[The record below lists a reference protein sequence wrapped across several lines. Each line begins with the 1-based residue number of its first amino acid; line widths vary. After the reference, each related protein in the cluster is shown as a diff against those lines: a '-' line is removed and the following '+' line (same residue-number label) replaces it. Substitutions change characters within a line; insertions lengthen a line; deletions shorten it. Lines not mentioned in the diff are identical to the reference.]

1 MSLANNPYEHS
12 LDGLEIADPIET
24 FFKFCRERE
33 LIRQKRERG
42 EPAPWSK
49 DPIFQRARF
58 LNVFREDDK
67 VTKSILRF
75 VKDALQ
81 QNQGSSLYVLVRSI
95 FFARWCNRHLTLD
108 AIKSRWAT
116 EFVKKTGEEQN
127 TKLLS
132 FLDSFQPSPWSNVTA
147 YPVEPVAWDGARYS
161 RIRAAAQLFARK
173 DVINFIADSFVTSGG
188 NVTRATELINAKFK
202 MENDFPIF
210 MAVMDVAWFRP
221 DLIDPNS
228 NVPVGIGA
236 VPFLRRLEKHPDFA
250 DCKDHDAIFQRIIA
264 LQPSHWPEA
273 RRGLAPIDCEY
284 LCCECRKYLSYK
296 NGTKTFSG
304 KNVFTPGKSA
314 MLGFDTDFSG
324 SKRGNSLS
332 KIVVIAGAPCSGKST
347 LIARLR
353 ELGYMCHGETAETLI
368 KEGVANG
375 QTVEEIR
382 MDNVAWQ
389 TSLLEKDLSLF
400 RDLLEKEDEDVDNKQ
415 RGVVFTDTSFIET
428 VVFSRRTGIQ
438 IGPNISQWLREE
450 WSKRVIVFFL
460 SPLPK
465 SVYEQTQVRVE
476 SNLVSQMISDEVQ
489 SAYLEFG
496 LNMVHVPPVT
506 VEQRLGIVLEKL
518 ETHIR
523 GRVSHV
529 SKL

>member
-12 LDGLEIADPIET
+12 LDGLEIADPIKT

-67 VTKSILRF
+67 VTKSILQF
-75 VKDALQ
+75 VKEALQ
-81 QNQGSSLYVLVRSI
+81 KNAGASLYVLVRSI

-108 AIKSRWAT
+108 AMKSRWAS
-116 EFVKKTGEEQN
+116 EFVKETGEKQAN
-127 TKLLS
+127 KLLS
-132 FLDSFQPSPWSNVTA
+132 FLELFQPSPWSNVTA
-147 YPVEPVAWDGARYS
+147 YPVEPVAWDGSRYS
-161 RIRAAAQLFARK
+161 RIRAASQLFARE
-173 DVINFIADSFVTSGG
+173 DVIDFIASSLVASGG
-188 NVTRATELINAKFK
+188 NVTRATELINAEFK

-221 DLIDPNS
+221 DLIDPHS

-236 VPFLRRLEKHPDFA
+236 VPFLRRLEKHPEFA
-250 DCKDHDAIFQRIIA
+250 NCKDHDAVFQRIIA
-264 LQPSHWPEA
+264 LQPRYWPEA
-273 RRGLAPIDCEY
+273 RRSLAPIDCEY

-314 MLGFDTDFSG
+314 MLGFDTDFSE
-324 SKRGNSLS
+324 SKQGNTLN
-332 KIVVIAGAPCSGKST
+332 KIIVIAGAPCSGKST

-353 ELGYMCHGETAETLI
+353 ELGYTCYGETAETLI
-368 KEGVANG
+368 KEGLANG
-375 QTVEEIR
+375 QTVEDIR
-382 MDNVAWQ
+382 IDKVAWQ

-400 RDLLEKEDEDVDNKQ
+400 RDLLEKDVEEVDSQQ

-428 VVFSRRTGIQ
+428 VVFSRMTGIQ
-438 IGPNISQWLREE
+438 IGPNISKWLREV
-450 WSKRVIVFFL
+450 WTKRVIVFFL

-465 SVYEQTQVRVE
+465 SVYETTQVRME
-476 SNLVSQMISDEVQ
+476 SNSVADMISEAVR
-489 SAYLEFG
+489 SAYREFG
-496 LNMVHVPPVT
+496 LRMVHLPPVT
-506 VEQRLGIVLEKL
+506 VEQRLGIVMEKVKS
-518 ETHIR
+518 HIR
-523 GRVSHV
+523 GRVAHV